1 MFGSG
6 DFLLRKTLTQN
17 NGNCLKCIL
26 RQFFSIFFGGGGVGV
41 GVHFTITDR
50 LKLLSSL
57 LRPSGNCSPT
67 GTKKN
72 LFHDLKIIFS

>member
-26 RQFFSIFFGGGGVGV
+26 RQSYIFNSGGRVMG
-41 GVHFTITDR
+41 HFTITDH
-50 LKLLSSL
+50 LKLLTSL
-57 LRPSGNCSPT
+57 VRPSGNCSPT
-67 GTKKN
+67 RIIQN
-72 LFHDLKIIFS
+72 PFHDM